1 MEILIWSLVAYGMSN
16 ILVWGSIFSTARQAI
31 HDMANI
37 PGLHQ
42 PIANFFSGLIQ
53 CMMCTST
60 WVGFFLSLV
69 YYSPSQEWMNFT
81 PFFSWFSKW
90 SNLHKQTKFQGT
102 FCKTRS
108 YKICGSCPKPFA
120 INIAYVTVERN
131 DMFSVKHIFQ
141 IIVVV
146 NIMFLG

>member
-81 PFFSWFSKW
+81 PFFSWFFDGMLASGVVW
-90 SNLHKQTKFQGT
+90 SINALIEYWEGN
-102 FCKTRS
+102 RS
-108 YKICGSCPKPFA
+108 S
-120 INIAYVTVERN
+120 N
-131 DMFSVKHIFQ
+131 
-141 IIVVV
+141 
-146 NIMFLG
+146 